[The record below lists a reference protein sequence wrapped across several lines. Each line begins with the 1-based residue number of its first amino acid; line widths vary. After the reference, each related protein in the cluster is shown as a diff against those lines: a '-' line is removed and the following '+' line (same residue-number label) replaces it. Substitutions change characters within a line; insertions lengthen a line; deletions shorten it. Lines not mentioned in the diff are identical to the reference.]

1 MDRHTGKE
9 EGIVVQEKA
18 NMNRL
23 MSTVYSGPTLG
34 DIANALSV
42 ATGMKTDQSNNRDV
56 SPSRMHRL
64 DRGLNRI
71 ENKYTLKI
79 KSSTGSA
86 GMADDGYK
94 WRKYGQK
101 SIKNSPNPRSYY
113 KCTNPKCGAKKQVE
127 RSTDDPDTLIIT
139 YEGLHLHFAYPYFL
153 LAQPQQQLNP
163 SSKKPK
169 KSAQTNNQTEV
180 EDPEKA
186 QSPDEAQAPRGRED
200 DGLTP
205 LMIESPAQEA
215 IGPQGLLEDL
225 VPMKVLKPSTKA
237 TLAATGSPSSSTSSH
252 FSTLESPPCMSW
264 SPNCYDH
271 LYELAVDSHLLY
283 DY

>member
-1 MDRHTGKE
+1 MDRDTRKE
-9 EGIVVQEKA
+9 EGIAVQETA

-42 ATGMKTDQSNNRDV
+42 TTGMKSDQSNSR
-56 SPSRMHRL
+56 PSRMHIL
-64 DRGLNRI
+64 DRGLNRT

-79 KSSTGSA
+79 KSSTGSG

-113 KCTNPKCGAKKQVE
+113 KCTNPRCGAKKQVQ
-127 RSTDDPDTLIIT
+127 RSTDDPDTLMIT
-139 YEGLHLHFAYPYFL
+139 YEGLHLHFAYPYFH
-153 LAQPQQQLNP
+153 LAQPQQQPSP
-163 SSKKPK
+163 SSKKPN

-180 EDPEKA
+180 EDPKKA
-186 QSPDEAQAPRGRED
+186 QSPDEAQAP
-200 DGLTP
+200 
-205 LMIESPAQEA
+205 LMKESPAQEV

-225 VPMKVLKPSTKA
+225 VPMKILKPSTKA
-237 TLAATGSPSSSTSSH
+237 TVAATGSPSSTSSH
-252 FSTLESPPCMSW
+252 FSTLESRPCMSW

-271 LYELAVDSHLLY
+271 FYELDVDSHLLY